1 MVCNGE
7 DMNWSHTSGKENTM
21 AAATSSSRIPAGLT
35 VIHPARVRQD
45 SYQTRSH
52 YASSRRSRMSHP
64 RLTSSQSRA
73 VYETSFSATPRKVNV
88 TSSSQTQQ
96 SVNGKTSSGQRR
108 VPEKL
113 KGVSVV
119 NKRNP
124 SYFTRAM
131 HRSRAL
137 KNWVFGIPLITLAA
151 LVVLGALIL
160 ISPHTANAGNE
171 SHGAGTRY
179 VTVQSGDTLWDIAQ
193 EVDPKTDPRD
203 TMVQISKLND
213 LQGSTVKVGQR
224 LEVPNVQ

>member
-1 MVCNGE
+1 
-7 DMNWSHTSGKENTM
+7 M
-21 AAATSSSRIPAGLT
+21 ATAASSSRIPAGLT
-35 VIHPARVRQD
+35 VIHPARVRQG
-45 SYQTRSH
+45 SYQTRTH

-73 VYETSFSATPRKVNV
+73 VYETSFSATPQKVNV

-137 KNWVFGIPLITLAA
+137 KNWGFGIPLITLAA

>member
-1 MVCNGE
+1 
-7 DMNWSHTSGKENTM
+7 M
-21 AAATSSSRIPAGLT
+21 ATAASSSRIPAGLT
-35 VIHPARVRQD
+35 VIHPARVRQG
-45 SYQTRSH
+45 SYRARTH

-73 VYETSFSATPRKVNV
+73 VYETSFSATPQKVNV

-160 ISPHTANAGNE
+160 ISPHTANAGNN
-171 SHGAGTRY
+171 SQGAGTRY

-224 LEVPNVQ
+224 LEVPNVR

>member
-73 VYETSFSATPRKVNV
+73 VYETSFSATPQKVNV

-113 KGVSVV
+113 KGVPVV
-119 NKRNP
+119 NMRNP
-124 SYFTRAM
+124 SFFTRAM
-131 HRSRAL
+131 HCSRAL

-160 ISPHTANAGNE
+160 ISPHTANAGNN
-171 SHGAGTRY
+171 SQGAGTRY

-224 LEVPNVQ
+224 LEVPNVR

>member
-1 MVCNGE
+1 
-7 DMNWSHTSGKENTM
+7 M

-64 RLTSSQSRA
+64 RLTSSHSRA
-73 VYETSFSATPRKVNV
+73 VYETSFSATPQKVNV

-160 ISPHTANAGNE
+160 ISPHTANAGNN
-171 SHGAGTRY
+171 SQGAGTRY

>member
-1 MVCNGE
+1 
-7 DMNWSHTSGKENTM
+7 M

-73 VYETSFSATPRKVNV
+73 VYETSFSATPQKVNV

-124 SYFTRAM
+124 SFFTRAM

-160 ISPHTANAGNE
+160 ISPHTANAGNN
-171 SHGAGTRY
+171 SQGAGTRY

-224 LEVPNVQ
+224 LEVPNVR

>member
-1 MVCNGE
+1 
-7 DMNWSHTSGKENTM
+7 M
-21 AAATSSSRIPAGLT
+21 AAATSSSRIPAALT
-35 VIHPARVRQD
+35 VIPPARVRQD

-73 VYETSFSATPRKVNV
+73 VYETSFSATPQKVNV

>member
-7 DMNWSHTSGKENTM
+7 DMNLSHTRGKENTM
-21 AAATSSSRIPAGLT
+21 ATAASSSRIPAGLT

-73 VYETSFSATPRKVNV
+73 VYETSFSATPQKVNV

-113 KGVSVV
+113 KGVPVV
-119 NKRNP
+119 NMRNP
-124 SYFTRAM
+124 SFFTRAM
-131 HRSRAL
+131 HCSRAL

-160 ISPHTANAGNE
+160 ISPHTANAGNN
-171 SHGAGTRY
+171 SQGAGTRY

>member
-1 MVCNGE
+1 
-7 DMNWSHTSGKENTM
+7 M
-21 AAATSSSRIPAGLT
+21 ATAASSSRIPAGLT
-35 VIHPARVRQD
+35 VIHPARVRQG
-45 SYQTRSH
+45 SYRARTH
-52 YASSRRSRMSHP
+52 YASPSRSRMSHP

-73 VYETSFSATPRKVNV
+73 VYETSFSATPQKVNV

>member
-1 MVCNGE
+1 
-7 DMNWSHTSGKENTM
+7 M

-45 SYQTRSH
+45 SYQIRSH

-64 RLTSSQSRA
+64 RLTSSHSRA
-73 VYETSFSATPRKVNV
+73 VYETSFSATPQKVNV

-160 ISPHTANAGNE
+160 ISPHTANAGNN
-171 SHGAGTRY
+171 SQGAGTRY

>member
-1 MVCNGE
+1 
-7 DMNWSHTSGKENTM
+7 M

-73 VYETSFSATPRKVNV
+73 VYETSFSAPPQTVNV

-124 SYFTRAM
+124 SFFTRAI

-160 ISPHTANAGNE
+160 ISPHTANAGNN
-171 SHGAGTRY
+171 SQGAGTRY

-224 LEVPNVQ
+224 LEVPNVR

>member
-1 MVCNGE
+1 
-7 DMNWSHTSGKENTM
+7 M

-52 YASSRRSRMSHP
+52 YASPSRSRMSRP

-73 VYETSFSATPRKVNV
+73 VYETSFSATPQKVNV

>member
-1 MVCNGE
+1 
-7 DMNWSHTSGKENTM
+7 M

-45 SYQTRSH
+45 SYQIRSH

-64 RLTSSQSRA
+64 RLTSSHSRA
-73 VYETSFSATPRKVNV
+73 VYETSFSATPQKVNV

-108 VPEKL
+108 VPKKL

-151 LVVLGALIL
+151 LVVLGVLIL

>member
-1 MVCNGE
+1 
-7 DMNWSHTSGKENTM
+7 M

-45 SYQTRSH
+45 SYQIRSH

-64 RLTSSQSRA
+64 RLTSSHSRA
-73 VYETSFSATPRKVNV
+73 VYETSFSATPQKVNV

-160 ISPHTANAGNE
+160 ISPHTANAGNN
-171 SHGAGTRY
+171 SQGAGTRY

-224 LEVPNVQ
+224 LEVPNVR

>member
-1 MVCNGE
+1 MVCNSE

-73 VYETSFSATPRKVNV
+73 VYETSFSATPQKVNV

-113 KGVSVV
+113 KGVPVV
-119 NKRNP
+119 NMRNP
-124 SYFTRAM
+124 SFFTRAM
-131 HRSRAL
+131 HCSRAL

-151 LVVLGALIL
+151 LVVLGAIIL
-160 ISPHTANAGNE
+160 ISPHTANAGNN
-171 SHGAGTRY
+171 SQGAGTRY